1 MRVNIGIDVS
11 KDRLDCATTKGRNH
25 QFENTSEGVT
35 QLINWIQ
42 ELDEKIE
49 RVVLEAT
56 GRYHSLCSGL
66 LAQSGLP
73 VVVINPRQARD
84 FAKALGILA
93 KTDAVD
99 AQVLAAFGEK
109 LQPPLRALKDKETQ
123 RLEAHLLRRRQ
134 IIGMITAED
143 NRLKA
148 APTSIHVHI
157 QKHLD
162 FLQYEL
168 NGIDNDLDKLIKSS
182 DLFIRKMDVITS
194 IKGMGRVTAINLLAN
209 LPELGKLS
217 HKKISALVGVCPYSR
232 DSGNHR
238 GKRMIWGGRADVRKA
253 LYMAALVASRHNPM
267 IKAFYHHLL
276 DAGKPKKVALVACMR
291 KLLVMLNAMIRD
303 NKPCNEQLVQD
314 SC

>member
-1 MRVNIGIDVS
+1 
-11 KDRLDCATTKGRNH
+11 
-25 QFENTSEGVT
+25 
-35 QLINWIQ
+35 
-42 ELDEKIE
+42 
-49 RVVLEAT
+49 
-56 GRYHSLCSGL
+56 
-66 LAQSGLP
+66 
-73 VVVINPRQARD
+73 
-84 FAKALGILA
+84 
-93 KTDAVD
+93 
-99 AQVLAAFGEK
+99 
-109 LQPPLRALKDKETQ
+109 
-123 RLEAHLLRRRQ
+123 
-134 IIGMITAED
+134 
-143 NRLKA
+143 
-148 APTSIHVHI
+148 
-157 QKHLD
+157 
-162 FLQYEL
+162 
-168 NGIDNDLDKLIKSS
+168 
-182 DLFIRKMDVITS
+182 MDVITS